1 VEKDTCLPNT
11 QICFKNRF
19 LYLLVFLLIAIAA
32 DPLDQVL
39 GRYGILADLVTSAI
53 LVLAIY
59 AVSQKRHHVVIGVL
73 LAVPMVVSLW
83 SNVFGEY
90 TWLHISGHICG
101 IAFFAFII
109 VAILKFI
116 FNEDEITRDLI
127 AGAAVVYL
135 FLAALWAFAYTLI
148 EMSHPGSF
156 SIPVA
161 GQSEG
166 YRVNFM
172 YYSLVTLTT
181 LGYGDI
187 TPATG
192 AAKVCSTL
200 EAVIGQL
207 YLVITVAWLVGIH
220 VSQSIEMKSRQ
231 TRDLRSKSVP
241 Q

>member
-1 VEKDTCLPNT
+1 MDNDTCLPFT
-11 QICFKNRF
+11 RLCFKNRF
-19 LYLLVFLLIAIAA
+19 LYLLVFLLLMIAL
-32 DPLDQVL
+32 DPLDAVL
-39 GRYGILADLVTSAI
+39 GKFGILADLVTSAI

-59 AVSQKRHHVVIGVL
+59 AVSHKRHHVVIGVL

-83 SNVFGEY
+83 SHVFGEY
-90 TWLHISGHICG
+90 KWLQITGHVCG
-101 IAFFAFII
+101 MVFFAFII

-116 FNEDEITRDLI
+116 SSQDEITRDLI

-135 FLAALWAFAYTLI
+135 FVAALWAFSYTLI
-148 EMSHPGSF
+148 EMIHPGSF
-156 SIPVA
+156 SIPPA
-161 GQSEG
+161 GQSAG
-166 YRVNFM
+166 HRVNFM

-192 AAKVCSTL
+192 VAKVCSTL

-220 VSQSIEMKSRQ
+220 VSQSIEQKSR
-231 TRDLRSKSVP
+231 
-241 Q
+241 